1 MVNLFYILV
10 VWEKRPIAFWLELL
24 TNVNGFANG
33 QPFLYIVDVIKKEI
47 IWRQLNSTIPTVQS
61 ALIAVNILAM
71 RNALAMAVY
80 AEFVGE

>member
-1 MVNLFYILV
+1 M
-10 VWEKRPIAFWLELL
+10 
-24 TNVNGFANG
+24 
-33 QPFLYIVDVIKKEI
+33 
-47 IWRQLNSTIPTVQS
+47 PTVQS